1 MLRLIIIL
9 VRSFRSSLF
18 LVILIVGLGITLVQ
32 TSLKLANLT
41 AQVAT
46 LTAAAATRTAQQKK
60 RMTQIVS
67 KERAKAR
74 LKRLIVAVPFLGVGA
89 SVAFEAGDL
98 NNWLRENPT
107 KDAGDYGCEVTSS
120 SAEVVD
126 EVLSDLPKNFRP
138 SKGKIMGKMPGCN

>member
-9 VRSFRSSLF
+9 INLFRSSLF
-18 LVILIVGLGITLVQ
+18 LIILIVGLGITLVQ

-46 LTAAAATRTAQQKK
+46 LTAAAATTAQQKK
-60 RMTQIVS
+60 RMTKILS
-67 KERAKAR
+67 KEKAKAR

-89 SVAFEAGDL
+89 SIAFEAGDL
-98 NNWLRENPT
+98 KNWLRENPT

-138 SKGKIMGKMPGCN
+138 SKGKIMGKMPECN

>member
-1 MLRLIIIL
+1 MKILIKL
-9 VRSFRSSLF
+9 FRSSLF
-18 LVILIVGLGITLVQ
+18 LIILIVGLGITLVQ

-46 LTAAAATRTAQQKK
+46 LTAAAATTAQQKK
-60 RMTQIVS
+60 RMTKILS